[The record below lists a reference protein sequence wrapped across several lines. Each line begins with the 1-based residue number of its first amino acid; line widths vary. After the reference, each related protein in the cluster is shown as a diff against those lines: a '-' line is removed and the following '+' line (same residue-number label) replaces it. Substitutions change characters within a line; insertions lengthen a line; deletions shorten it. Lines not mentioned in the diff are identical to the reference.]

1 MARRVGN
8 HPPHERFGNPEDLQ
22 EYLRKLD
29 DPARD
34 EWQKPD
40 EVLGVLEIRPD
51 AVVGEIGAGSGYFTL
66 RLARAATHVF
76 ASDADPRL
84 LEVLR
89 ERIAAA
95 GVRNVTPVLGLADDP
110 FLPSARCDL
119 ILSVN
124 AYHHFPEAPSY
135 LRRIRRALRP
145 GGRIAVVDYHEKL
158 EKARLLRDTK
168 AAGLAVAAEHD
179 FLPQQHFVVFC

>member
-1 MARRVGN
+1 VGE
-8 HPPHERFGNPEDLQ
+8 HPPHERFGNPEDLE

-29 DPARD
+29 DPARAG
-34 EWQKPD
+34 WQKPD
-40 EVLGVLEIRPD
+40 EVLRALEIPS
-51 AVVGEIGAGSGYFTL
+51 AALIGEIGAGSGYFTL
-66 RLARAATHVF
+66 RLARAAAHVF

-89 ERIAAA
+89 DRIAAA
-95 GVRNVTPVLGLADDP
+95 GARNVTPVLGLAEDP

-124 AYHHFPEAPSY
+124 AYHHFPDAPSY

-145 GGRIAVVDYHEKL
+145 GGRIAVVDFHEKL
-158 EKARLLRDTK
+158 EKARLLRDTE
-168 AAGLAVAAEHD
+168 AAGLCVAAEHG
-179 FLPQQHFVVFC
+179 FLPRQYFVVFS